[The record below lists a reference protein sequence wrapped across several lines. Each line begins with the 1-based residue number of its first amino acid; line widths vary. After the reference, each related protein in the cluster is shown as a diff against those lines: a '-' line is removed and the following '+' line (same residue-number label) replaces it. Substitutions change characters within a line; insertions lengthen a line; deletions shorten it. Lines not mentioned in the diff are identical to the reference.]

1 MSTARGRP
9 ARLPA
14 LALALAAASAGNAQQ
29 RTFDCDL
36 PDRKAVSRVVGGSNV
51 RHEQYPWQ
59 VSIGST
65 ALGAG
70 AFARHWCGGSLI
82 GARWVLTAA
91 HCLETF
97 PVSTLRVVHGATD
110 LRRAGGAATR
120 AVEAAYVHPG
130 YDGNMD
136 NGNDDIALLRLSEP
150 IAGARKSY
158 AKLPAERFASQRSF
172 PGACS
177 VVTGWGNTRARKPGE
192 RPDPEKDK
200 ASPLLQAAGFP
211 LVDRETCLAAYRGDY
226 GPNAISAGDICA
238 GLPEGGRD
246 SCQGDSG
253 GPLVV
258 EGLGAGQHM
267 LVGVVSWGMGCAQ
280 AGKYGVYARVSHYM
294 PWIVRTIRGQ

>member
-1 MSTARGRP
+1 MSAARGRP

-65 ALGAG
+65 ARGAG
-70 AFARHWCGGSLI
+70 AFERHFCGGSLI

-91 HCLETF
+91 HCLVETF
-97 PVSTLRVVHGATD
+97 PVRTLRVVHGATD

-130 YDGNMD
+130 Y
-136 NGNDDIALLRLSEP
+136 NGNAARGGNDIALLRLSEP
-150 IAGARKSY
+150 IPNARKSY
-158 AKLPAERFASQRSF
+158 AKLPAEGFASQRSF

-177 VVTGWGNTRARKPGE
+177 VVTGWGTTEQGVSESAPPR
-192 RPDPEKDK
+192 
-200 ASPLLQAAGFP
+200 LQAAGLP
-211 LVDRETCLAAYRGDY
+211 LVNERDCRAAYPGTK
-226 GPNAISAGDICA
+226 ISEGEICA

-258 EGLGAGQHM
+258 EGLGAGQQI
-267 LVGVVSWGMGCAQ
+267 LVGVVSWGEGCAQ

-294 PWIVRTIRGQ
+294 PWIVRAIRGK

>member
-1 MSTARGRP
+1 MSGAARGR
-9 ARLPA
+9 ALPA
-14 LALALAAASAGNAQQ
+14 AMLAVALAAASAANADAQQ

-36 PDRKAVSRVVGGSNV
+36 PDRKTVSRVVGGSSV
-51 RHEQYPWQ
+51 GHEQFPWQ

-65 ALGAG
+65 MQRHPSLPPPRN
-70 AFARHWCGGSLI
+70 AFERHFCGGSLI

-91 HCLETF
+91 HCLVETF
-97 PVSTLRVVHGATD
+97 PVKTLRVVHGTTD

-130 YDGNMD
+130 YSGNAARG
-136 NGNDDIALLRLSEP
+136 GNDIALLRLSEP
-150 IAGARKSY
+150 IPNASKSY
-158 AKLPAERFASQRSF
+158 AKLPVERFASQRSF
-172 PGACS
+172 SGACS
-177 VVTGWGNTRARKPGE
+177 VVTGWGTTQQGLSESAP
-192 RPDPEKDK
+192 
-200 ASPLLQAAGFP
+200 PLLQAAGLP
-211 LVDRETCLAAYRGDY
+211 LVSAGNCRAAYPG
-226 GPNAISAGDICA
+226 AKISEGEICA

-258 EGLGAGQHM
+258 EGLGEGQHM
-267 LVGVVSWGMGCAQ
+267 LVGVVSWGEGCAQ